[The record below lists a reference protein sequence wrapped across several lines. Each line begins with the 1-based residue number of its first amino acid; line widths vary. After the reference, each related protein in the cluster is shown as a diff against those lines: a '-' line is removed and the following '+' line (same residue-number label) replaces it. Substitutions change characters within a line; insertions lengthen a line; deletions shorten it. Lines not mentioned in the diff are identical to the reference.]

1 MAQPDAVRRAEAL
14 AALLV
19 VAAAVVLA
27 GHAVLDLALQQQP
40 DPGLLHRLAADQL
53 HLAVQAEALDLA
65 PQQFA
70 YHQGARRVGPRLR
83 SEEHTSELQTLMRLS
98 YAVFC
103 LKKKNQQNR

>member
-14 AALLV
+14 AVLLV

-40 DPGLLHRLAADQL
+40 HPGLLHRLAAAQL
-53 HLAVQAEALDLA
+53 HLAVPAEALDRA

-70 YHQGARRVGPRLR
+70 YPQGARRVGPRSRRLPR
-83 SEEHTSELQTLMRLS
+83 PMDLQP
-98 YAVFC
+98 AP
-103 LKKKNQQNR
+103 QNEG